1 MKLQIMPMKI
11 CVLSILMTIGVIIAA
26 DFSVFA
32 EDAVQGGEEV
42 RAVRKIQ
49 VQTYEAVGTVKPISE
64 IRIEA
69 QVNAQVKSVLVQP
82 GSRVTR
88 GQVLVTLDN
97 RQAASRLDGAKAS
110 LRQAMAMRKQA
121 VQAMAAAKASYTEA
135 HLQYKR
141 VKEYYASHAATKR
154 ELEKAE
160 SAHAQATAELNRA
173 KQSLA
178 AADSG
183 IRQAKELVAQ
193 ATVGEGFYQIKAP
206 VDGEVIQRMVEPGD
220 LALPGKPLMALRT
233 QAGFR
238 MEAHVREGLIRS
250 ISPGMELGAKIT
262 SLGTTCK
269 AVVEEIVPYADPA
282 TRTFLVKAVL
292 PDIQGMYPGM
302 YGKLLIPEGKQQV
315 VLIPK
320 QAVMYAGQL
329 ELVQVKKGDGWGLR
343 YVKTGAEV
351 KDSSDP
357 ESGILVEVLSGLSGN
372 EILAL
377 PKSQEQGEKYQ
388 TQGEN

>member
-1 MKLQIMPMKI
+1 MKSIL
-11 CVLSILMTIGVIIAA
+11 LSIVI
-26 DFSVFA
+26 SMGLCLPVFA
-32 EDAVQGGEEV
+32 DDGSQAFEEV
-42 RAVRKIQ
+42 QAVRKTQ
-49 VQTYEAVGTVKPISE
+49 VQIYEAVGTVKPRSE
-64 IRIEA
+64 IRIES
-69 QVNAQVKSVLVQP
+69 QVNAQVKQVLVQA
-82 GSRVTR
+82 GSRVSR
-88 GQVLVTLDN
+88 GQVLVILDN
-97 RQAASRLDGAKAS
+97 RQAISRLDGAKAS
-110 LRQAMAMRKQA
+110 LRQATAMRKQA

-154 ELEKAE
+154 ELERAE
-160 SAHAQATAELNRA
+160 SAHAQAMAELNRA
-173 KQSLA
+173 KQALA

-206 VDGEVIQRMVEPGD
+206 VDGEVIRRMVEPGD

-238 MEAHVREGLIRS
+238 MEAHVREGLIHS

-269 AVVEEIVPYADPA
+269 AVVEEIVPYADPD

-292 PDIQGMYPGM
+292 PSIQGMYPGM
-302 YGKLLIPEGKQQV
+302 YGKLLIPEGEQQV
-315 VLIPK
+315 VLVPK

-329 ELVQVKKGDGWGLR
+329 ELVRVKQQDDWGLR
-343 YVKTGAEV
+343 YIKTGAEI
-351 KDSSDP
+351 KDVSDP
-357 ESGILVEVLSGLSGN
+357 QSGILVEVLSGLSGE
-372 EILAL
+372 EILAI
-377 PKSQEQGEKYQ
+377 PEPQ
-388 TQGEN
+388 TQGE